1 MNRHDWYYKQQVTQ
15 SEMDELETYTE
26 DAMRDM
32 ARDLYGTGIVA
43 GWTVQQHA
51 PANLSVDVTPGK
63 GWDFSGLRVATSATQ
78 VVDCSKDKNG
88 ASTTVT
94 ASGREKWLSILAYF
108 VRVPSDP
115 RVDGSGGT
123 VYFRQLEGC
132 VFRVVQGAESA
143 APAVRPAKPSDGGLL
158 LADVKLS
165 YGTAAITSAM
175 IDTSR
180 RDSLV
185 PHTASDIQVVDEG
198 SRFAGADVEA
208 VLAEIDAAADAHTA
222 LTTAA
227 HGGLAPSSHV
237 GAAGSAHGIA
247 TASVAGFMSAADKS
261 KLDGVAAGAQPN
273 QNAFGRVKAGATTI
287 NAATPVDTVEIVA
300 GTGIAVSGNT
310 MSKTV
315 TISASSGQAPAA
327 HNATHASGG
336 ADAVTPASIGAET
349 PAGAQAKVDSHAN
362 RKDNPHAVT
371 VAQIGAAPSSHVG
384 ATGDAHGVATASMAG
399 FMSAADK
406 SKLNGIEA
414 GATAD
419 MTSSGILTA
428 LKTVDG
434 AGSGLDADLLQG
446 VSLAAI
452 PRRQLYVGDE
462 TEKSVKGTTATTVKS
477 HKVVQCSS
485 HGLKVTKILVIAEL
499 KRDTSGTGY
508 LDVYV
513 DGSLAFT
520 LSTAS
525 ASYALVKGSK
535 DLSFSDDTIHTV
547 DIKLRHSSS
556 SYSAYNRLY
565 ECYVEVS

>member
-15 SEMDELETYTE
+15 SEMDELETYIE

-32 ARDLYGTGIVA
+32 AGDLYGTGVVA

-88 ASTTVT
+88 VSTAV
-94 ASGREKWLSILAYF
+94 SGSGKEKWISILAYF

-132 VFRVVQGAESA
+132 VFRVVQGAESD

-237 GAAGSAHGIA
+237 GAAGSAHG
-247 TASVAGFMSAADKS
+247 
-261 KLDGVAAGAQPN
+261 
-273 QNAFGRVKAGATTI
+273 
-287 NAATPVDTVEIVA
+287 
-300 GTGIAVSGNT
+300 
-310 MSKTV
+310 
-315 TISASSGQAPAA
+315 
-327 HNATHASGG
+327 
-336 ADAVTPASIGAET
+336 
-349 PAGAQAKVDSHAN
+349 
-362 RKDNPHAVT
+362 
-371 VAQIGAAPSSHVG
+371 
-384 ATGDAHGVATASMAG
+384 VATASMAG

-406 SKLNGIEA
+406 SKLDDIEA
-414 GATAD
+414 EATAD
-419 MTSSGILTA
+419 MTASEILTA

-434 AGSGLDADLLQG
+434 AGSGLDADRLQG